1 MNDADSKKAKGFDG
15 LPESIQTF
23 VIDLNLL
30 MDRAGRL
37 GLWKTMHVLHDA
49 KRKLGWELAEEKP

>member
-1 MNDADSKKAKGFDG
+1 MNPPDSKKAKGFDG
-15 LPESIQTF
+15 LSEPVQAF

-30 MDRAGRL
+30 MDRAGKL

-49 KRKLGWELAEEKP
+49 KRKLGWELAEKKS